1 MLRWV
6 YVIAAFGLLFGLGI
20 NDYLITSNI
29 FSALPSSVL
38 FFIDLFEIPQ
48 GLNIVISAYILRFLI
63 RRLHFVS

>member
-1 MLRWV
+1 MLRWI
-6 YVIAAFGLLFGLGI
+6 YVIAAFGLLLGLGI

-38 FFIDLFEIPQ
+38 FFIDFFEIPQ